1 MTLSAKKSKVVKA
14 IEEVTIK
21 CCRHK
26 YVVTEIKSISIIN
39 NNNNKRHCKILSFNI
54 AAFSFV
60 FFETRFLLLI
70 SRAFSSVS
78 PAFFAR
84 VFGDVSQ
91 FSLYHTLRRF
101 RRTRE
106 TSSSEI

>member
-26 YVVTEIKSISIIN
+26 YHGGYVVTEIKSISINI
-39 NNNNKRHCKILSFNI
+39 NNNKRHCKILSFNI

-60 FFETRFLLLI
+60 FFETSQVLELFDP
-70 SRAFSSVS
+70 SWSSGVDC
-78 PAFFAR
+78 R
-84 VFGDVSQ
+84 
-91 FSLYHTLRRF
+91 
-101 RRTRE
+101 
-106 TSSSEI
+106 